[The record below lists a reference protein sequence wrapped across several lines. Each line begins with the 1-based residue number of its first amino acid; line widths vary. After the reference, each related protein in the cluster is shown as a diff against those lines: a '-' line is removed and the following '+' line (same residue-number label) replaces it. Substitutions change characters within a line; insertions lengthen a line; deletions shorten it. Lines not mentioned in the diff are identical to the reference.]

1 MKQVSVIVVSY
12 KTGPRLKECL
22 YALVS
27 DPSVAEIILVDNG
40 NPPEMVEWVDRF
52 SQMRDYVH
60 VLKGHGN
67 IGFGAGV
74 NLGAAQAKSE
84 DLLVLNPDAVL
95 RRGSIEA
102 LKSASLN
109 LASPWIVGGKIFNLQ
124 GREERGPR
132 RRDLTLWRA
141 LTSFIGLNTWTLE
154 RKPPPE
160 GPVAMDVISGA
171 FFLTSKLGFE
181 RLGGFDE
188 AYFLHV
194 EDIDLCV
201 RCRAAGGQVIYQPL
215 AGALHYGATSDAPS
229 RVVATH
235 KSDSFARY
243 FRSRAKGP
251 IHRLMTEA
259 LLPFIRMALLTRARD

>member
-22 YALVS
+22 YALVG

-40 NPPEMVEWVDRF
+40 NPAKMQEWVDRF
-52 SQMRDYVH
+52 SGTRDHLH
-60 VLKGHGN
+60 VLRGHGN

-74 NLGAAQAKSE
+74 SLGAAQARSE
-84 DLLVLNPDAVL
+84 ALLILNPDAVL

-102 LKSASLN
+102 LKAASLN
-109 LASPWIVGGKIFNLQ
+109 LTSPWIVGGKIFDLQ

-141 LTSFIGLNTWTLE
+141 LTSFMGINTWTPE
-154 RKPPPE
+154 RKPPPA
-160 GPVAMDVISGA
+160 GPVPMDVISGA
-171 FFLTSKLGFE
+171 FFLMSKTGFDL
-181 RLGGFDE
+181 LGGFDE

-201 RCRAAGGQVIYQPL
+201 RCRAAGGQVIYQPD

-229 RVVATH
+229 GAVAKH
-235 KSDSFARY
+235 KADSFARY

-251 IHRLMTEA
+251 AHRLITEA
-259 LLPFIRMALLTRARD
+259 LVPFIRAALLARARD